1 VENLNSKIMK
11 NLTYILIAIAVF
23 AFTSC
28 EKAILEPDPENNPE
42 ALFEN
47 LWTTFS
53 TDYAPFEERGVD
65 WDEQYNIYRPRVS
78 SETSSEELLD
88 IFKKMLRV
96 LDDGHVSITTPD
108 ADIYYS
114 NLIIDQRIDDELFD
128 LELIK
133 RKYLQNDFK
142 ESGYGGNIYG
152 MMGSIGYLHIAWI
165 GDNMLDL
172 NNILDFLS
180 DSDGLIIDMRH
191 NGGGNFTYA
200 FSEFGRF
207 TEEERFVFRSKTKNG
222 TGPDDYTDW
231 YDWNIYPSGRYFDKP
246 LVLLTDRYTISA
258 GERAVMAFKTLP
270 NLVQMGD
277 TTSGAI
283 ATKIGKELANGW
295 YYSIVTQKT
304 EFRDGI
310 SYEGPGLPPDIY
322 LKNTLEEMEA
332 GQDRT
337 LEAAL
342 DMF

>member
-1 VENLNSKIMK
+1 
-11 NLTYILIAIAVF
+11 
-23 AFTSC
+23 
-28 EKAILEPDPENNPE
+28 
-42 ALFEN
+42 
-47 LWTTFS
+47 
-53 TDYAPFEERGVD
+53 
-65 WDEQYNIYRPRVS
+65 VS

>member
-1 VENLNSKIMK
+1 MK
-11 NLTYILIAIAVF
+11 KHIYIIIAIAVF
-23 AFTSC
+23 AITSC
-28 EKAILEPDPENNPE
+28 EKTIFEPNPENNSE

-47 LWTTFS
+47 LWTTFN

-65 WDEQYNIYRPRVS
+65 WDEQYQIYRPQVNAG
-78 SETSSEELLD
+78 TSSNELLD
-88 IFKKMLRV
+88 IFKQMLRS
-96 LDDGHVSITTPD
+96 LDDGHVSVTTPD

-114 NLIIDQRIDDELFD
+114 NLIIDQRIDNELFD

-133 RKYLQNDFK
+133 SKYLQNNFS
-142 ESGYGGNIYG
+142 ENGYGGNTYG
-152 MMGSIGYLHIAWI
+152 KIDAIGYLHIAWI
-165 GDNMLDL
+165 GENMLEISE
-172 NNILDFLS
+172 ILDYFA
-180 DSDGLIIDMRH
+180 DADGLIIDMRH

-207 TEEERFVFRSKTKNG
+207 TDEERFVFRSKTKNG
-222 TGPDDYTDW
+222 TGPNDYTDW
-231 YDWNIYPSGRYFDKP
+231 YDWSIYPSGEYFEKP

-258 GERAVMAFKTLP
+258 GERTVMAYKTLP
-270 NLVQMGD
+270 NLIHLGD

-295 YYSIVTQKT
+295 YYSVVTQKT

-322 LKNTLEEMEA
+322 IKNTMEEIEA
-332 GQDRT
+332 DQDRT